1 MGELTP
7 LTRAQAAEFREMDRP
22 PVPVRWDPQVAG
34 LSLADVR
41 KPVMGAAAAVSA
53 MSQIAALSG
62 QGNEDLIKA
71 AAALQMTAG
80 ALEVISALRGVLQL
94 RTAIKAA
101 EAAAHITKWGPA
113 ALAVGAAAAGGA
125 AIYALTMEQ
134 QEFNFEG
141 DYSTGAGQRE
151 MMMQLEGTR

>member
-1 MGELTP
+1 
-7 LTRAQAAEFREMDRP
+7 
-22 PVPVRWDPQVAG
+22 
-34 LSLADVR
+34 
-41 KPVMGAAAAVSA
+41 MGAAAAVSA